1 MDLPLPK
8 LPGMVFTD
16 PREPVKR
23 KPQSLNYVNGYA
35 VPGDKLVADVPEAA
49 SVELTK
55 APGSLPMMETLPAW
69 VAYDRKVLRFN
80 AYFKESVTESH
91 EENYRVRKCVIYFYL
106 EDESIHVAEP
116 KQQNS
121 GIPQGVFLKR
131 HRIPTAA
138 AGFYSWSDLNVGE
151 SVTFYG
157 RTFYVYSCDPFTRK
171 FITGSGLQVADDQE
185 APEEPI
191 EAYRNSLKKVKSG
204 GPPKPRN
211 DDLTRFVEAKLG
223 KASSALVQD
232 KLRQF
237 LENDRKVLRFY
248 CVWDDRSRLYG
259 DRRPYVMHYFL
270 ADDTIEI
277 LEVNETNNGHDPFPV
292 MLRRNPLPN
301 QKLEVDALGPTKS
314 YTHYT
319 WKDFKVGETLN
330 VLSRTFLIHGC
341 DEFTAGWYD
350 ANGCDIG
357 TPPDIKEPYKLI
369 PKMEMPPYNGF
380 GSNLDTMQ
388 NCISLIPKPPKKDF
402 HKLMNNE
409 KKVMRFTARMVE
421 DDKHALTAADHD
433 RKFILSYFLAD
444 DTVSIFEPPTRN
456 SGIIGG
462 KFLERGQILKA
473 DGKTPY
479 GSSDFYVGEK
489 LKVFS
494 RTFELSEADGY
505 TYGYMEEHP
514 EEFPKSNFGKVME
527 EVKTALVDKDE
538 ELRTAFIEMDVDG
551 SGYLNDAELAA
562 ALAKANVTLTP
573 QEVITIVRKYD
584 VNGDGRIS
592 IEEFFSAFGF
602 RFEE

>member
-1 MDLPLPK
+1 
-8 LPGMVFTD
+8 
-16 PREPVKR
+16 
-23 KPQSLNYVNGYA
+23 
-35 VPGDKLVADVPEAA
+35 
-49 SVELTK
+49 
-55 APGSLPMMETLPAW
+55 
-69 VAYDRKVLRFN
+69 
-80 AYFKESVTESH
+80 
-91 EENYRVRKCVIYFYL
+91 
-106 EDESIHVAEP
+106 
-116 KQQNS
+116 
-121 GIPQGVFLKR
+121 
-131 HRIPTAA
+131 
-138 AGFYSWSDLNVGE
+138 
-151 SVTFYG
+151 
-157 RTFYVYSCDPFTRK
+157 
-171 FITGSGLQVADDQE
+171 
-185 APEEPI
+185 
-191 EAYRNSLKKVKSG
+191 
-204 GPPKPRN
+204 
-211 DDLTRFVEAKLG
+211 
-223 KASSALVQD
+223 
-232 KLRQF
+232 
-237 LENDRKVLRFY
+237 
-248 CVWDDRSRLYG
+248 
-259 DRRPYVMHYFL
+259 
-270 ADDTIEI
+270 
-277 LEVNETNNGHDPFPV
+277 

-319 WKDFKVGETLN
+319 WKDFKVGGTLN

-479 GSSDFYVGEK
+479 GSSDFFVGEK

-562 ALAKANVTLTP
+562 ALAKANVTLSP